1 MARSLKEILA
11 DKEKLA
17 KEENAARKGEKT
29 AAVKEVKRLINEYQ
43 ITLGSIRNIIY
54 TAFDAK
60 GKGIKA
66 DTSKLKG

>member
-29 AAVKEVKRLINEYQ
+29 AAVKEVKRLINQYQ
-43 ITLGSIRNIIY
+43 ITLGSIRNVIY
-54 TAFDAK
+54 TGFDAK

>member
-43 ITLGSIRNIIY
+43 ITLGSIRNVIY
-54 TAFDAK
+54 TGFDAK